1 MLTRTTSSAI
11 AAAGV
16 QAGFR
21 GDHHTNRMK
30 RIRSVRWRRWRS
42 ERQMEGEGVRNFD
55 VDARK
60 QAERG
65 QGGREGG
72 RGRIDKVS
80 RKKWEQ

>member
-1 MLTRTTSSAI
+1 
-11 AAAGV
+11 
-16 QAGFR
+16 
-21 GDHHTNRMK
+21 
-30 RIRSVRWRRWRS
+30 
-42 ERQMEGEGVRNFD
+42 MEGEGVRNFD

-72 RGRIDKVS
+72 RERIDKVS